1 METPGWFTAGRRS
14 EGNWSPAQ
22 GGDATGLS
30 DDCGSSNHGER
41 FFGISRRA
49 EEEGNMYE
57 GTSNLV
63 YMEEIDISIN
73 MERSGR
79 WMTENLLASIDF
91 VKVGLMGSDA
101 QGEEM
106 CPAMESHD
114 LLTKLA
120 FFFFQGKL
128 SKI

>member
-1 METPGWFTAGRRS
+1 
-14 EGNWSPAQ
+14 
-22 GGDATGLS
+22 
-30 DDCGSSNHGER
+30 
-41 FFGISRRA
+41 
-49 EEEGNMYE
+49 MYE